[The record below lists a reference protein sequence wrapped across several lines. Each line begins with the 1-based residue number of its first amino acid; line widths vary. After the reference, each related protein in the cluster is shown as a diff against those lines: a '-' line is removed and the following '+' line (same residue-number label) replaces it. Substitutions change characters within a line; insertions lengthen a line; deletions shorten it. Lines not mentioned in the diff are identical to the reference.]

1 MRARHLAGLAL
12 VLGAAASAWAQS
24 PVEAARALVARYHQ
38 DPAALDRARDL
49 LDAALAK
56 DRKVETMAMLSYVQ
70 FLIGDV
76 RATTPEQKLAA
87 YDRGREIGKRAVEL
101 APKSHDAHLWYAIN
115 TARWG
120 ETKGVLRSL
129 FLLPT
134 IREELGILLELDP
147 RSRPVPR
154 PDRLHPVA
162 AHPGH
167 DDRAGL
173 RPAVR
178 RGRDAG
184 RHAEAAA
191 SPHRALDL
199 SRRLLSDE
207 GARHPRDLP
216 RPARAIRG
224 PRARHHRRAP
234 HPQRRG
240 AKDGQPGRDHGLW
253 QARHLRG
260 HARAPDLEP
269 PGLREDEES

>member
-76 RATTPEQKLAA
+76 RAATPEDKLAA

-147 RSRPVPR
+147 RSVRAHILAGNVLLEVPGF
-154 PDRLHPVA
+154 A
-162 AHPGH
+162 GG
-167 DDRAGL
+167 DRAKAEEHFKKAL
-173 RPAVR
+173 EIDPRFTNARVDLAR
-178 RGRDAG
+178 VYIVDA
-184 RHAEAAA
+184 RYAEA
-191 SPHRALDL
+191 RLEL
-199 SRRLLSDE
+199 SRVVNETSPSVVADWTVKD
-207 GARHPRDLP
+207 A
-216 RPARAIRG
+216 
-224 PRARHHRRAP
+224 PRAKKLLESI
-234 HPQRRG
+234 
-240 AKDGQPGRDHGLW
+240 KDRK
-253 QARHLRG
+253 
-260 HARAPDLEP
+260 
-269 PGLREDEES
+269 

>member
-24 PVEAARALVARYHQ
+24 PVEAARALVARYHE

-56 DRKVETMAMLSYVQ
+56 DRKVETMVMLSYVQ

-76 RATTPEQKLAA
+76 RATTPEDKLAA

-101 APKSHDAHLWYAIN
+101 APKSHHAHLWYAIN

-147 RSRPVPR
+147 RSVRAHILAGNVLLEVPGF
-154 PDRLHPVA
+154 A
-162 AHPGH
+162 GG
-167 DDRAGL
+167 DRAKAEEHFKKAL
-173 RPAVR
+173 EIDPRFTNARVDLAR
-178 RGRDAG
+178 VYIADA
-184 RHAEAAA
+184 RYAEA
-191 SPHRALDL
+191 RREL
-199 SRRLLSDE
+199 SRVVNETSPSVVADWTVKD
-207 GARHPRDLP
+207 A
-216 RPARAIRG
+216 
-224 PRARHHRRAP
+224 PRAKKLLESI
-234 HPQRRG
+234 
-240 AKDGQPGRDHGLW
+240 KDRK
-253 QARHLRG
+253 
-260 HARAPDLEP
+260 
-269 PGLREDEES
+269 

>member
-1 MRARHLAGLAL
+1 MRARHLAVLAVAL
-12 VLGAAASAWAQS
+12 AAAASAWAQS
-24 PVEAARALVARYHQ
+24 PVEAARALVARYHE

-76 RATTPEQKLAA
+76 RAATPEDKLAA

-147 RSRPVPR
+147 RSVRAHILAGNVLLEVPGF
-154 PDRLHPVA
+154 A
-162 AHPGH
+162 GG
-167 DDRAGL
+167 DRAKAEEHFKKAL
-173 RPAVR
+173 EIDPRFTNARVDLAR
-178 RGRDAG
+178 VYIVDA
-184 RHAEAAA
+184 RYAEA
-191 SPHRALDL
+191 RLEL
-199 SRRLLSDE
+199 SRVVNETSPSVVADWTVKD
-207 GARHPRDLP
+207 A
-216 RPARAIRG
+216 
-224 PRARHHRRAP
+224 PRAKKLLESI
-234 HPQRRG
+234 
-240 AKDGQPGRDHGLW
+240 KDRK
-253 QARHLRG
+253 
-260 HARAPDLEP
+260 
-269 PGLREDEES
+269 